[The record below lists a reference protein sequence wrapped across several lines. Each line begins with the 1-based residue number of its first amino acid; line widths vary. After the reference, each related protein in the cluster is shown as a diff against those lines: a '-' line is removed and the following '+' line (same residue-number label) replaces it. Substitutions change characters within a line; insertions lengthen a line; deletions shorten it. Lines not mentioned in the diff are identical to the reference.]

1 MLPVQLLNASAACHR
16 ACVRS
21 KDPKIQNI
29 PEKTYRARDERG
41 EVSEDDSWPWAGRRV
56 SKLPLLALSGWSFD
70 TCHVALLHLRF
81 RVRVLQNALFL
92 FFEFT
97 ISANLAISAWLTWC
111 MYAVGHSMWVLQCI
125 CVCALICRRYML
137 PHGCYICVHIASLS
151 VFDIHIWW
159 FDRSDML
166 FYCTEAHRCMCRD
179 IERC

>member
-1 MLPVQLLNASAACHR
+1 MHACGAR
-16 ACVRS
+16 
-21 KDPKIQNI
+21 IQKS
-29 PEKTYRARDERG
+29 KTYLKRRIEQGTSVERWVKTTPGLGQAAECPNSLSWRCRAG
-41 EVSEDDSWPWAGRRV
+41 
-56 SKLPLLALSGWSFD
+56 LL
-70 TCHVALLHLRF
+70 THVMLRF
-81 RVRVLQNALFL
+81 CISGSGFESCKMLCFL

-111 MYAVGHSMWVLQCI
+111 MYAVGHSIWVLQCI

-166 FYCTEAHRCMCRD
+166 FYCTEAHWCMCCD
-179 IERC
+179 IERCY

>member
-1 MLPVQLLNASAACHR
+1 VLPVQLLNASAACHR

-29 PEKTYRARDERG
+29 PERTYRARDERG

-111 MYAVGHSMWVLQCI
+111 MYAVGHSIWVLQCS
-125 CVCALICRRYML
+125 CVCALICRRYTL

-166 FYCTEAHRCMCRD
+166 FYCTEAHWCMCCD